1 MLKVGLTGGIGSGK
15 STVAKTLQSKGVT
28 LADADQIAREVV
40 APGEPALIKITQTFG
55 SEILLQDGSLNRA
68 ELKRKIFSDPTAK
81 EQLESILHPSI
92 RQRLLQR
99 VEQAADT
106 PYVLA
111 DIPLLVENHYVDY
124 FDRVVVVDCT
134 EEQQIARVKSRDELN
149 ETQIKKIMLSQA
161 SRQTRLAAAT
171 DIIDNTGDLKS
182 LQSQIE
188 KLHETLLSLVQSSA

>member
-15 STVAKTLQSKGVT
+15 STVAKTLRSKGIV
-28 LADADQIAREVV
+28 LVDADQIAREVV
-40 APGEPALIKITQTFG
+40 EPGEEALVEISKTFG
-55 SEILLQDGSLNRA
+55 TEILLQDGSLNRA
-68 ELKRKIFSDPTAK
+68 ALKQKIFSDPSAK
-81 EQLESILHPSI
+81 KQLEGILHPKI
-92 RQRLLQR
+92 RQRILKR
-99 VEQAADT
+99 VDEATIT

-111 DIPLLVENHYVDY
+111 DIPLLVENHYADY

-134 EEQQIARVKSRDELN
+134 EEQQIARVKSRDELS
-149 ETQIKKIMLSQA
+149 EAQIKKIMLSQA
-161 SRQTRLAAAT
+161 NRQTRLAAAT

>member
-1 MLKVGLTGGIGSGK
+1 VGLTGGIGSGK

-28 LADADQIAREVV
+28 LVDADQIAREVV

-68 ELKRKIFSDPTAK
+68 ELKQRIFSDPNAK
-81 EQLESILHPSI
+81 EQLENILHPSI

>member
-28 LADADQIAREVV
+28 LVDADQIAREVV

-55 SEILLQDGSLNRA
+55 PEILLQDGSLNRA
-68 ELKRKIFSDPTAK
+68 ELKRKIFSDPNAK
-81 EQLESILHPSI
+81 EQLENILHPSI